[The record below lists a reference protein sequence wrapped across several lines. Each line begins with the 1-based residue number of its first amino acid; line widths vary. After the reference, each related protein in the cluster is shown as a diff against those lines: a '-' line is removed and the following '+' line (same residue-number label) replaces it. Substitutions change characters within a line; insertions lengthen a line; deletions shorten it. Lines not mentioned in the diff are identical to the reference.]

1 LLVDSD
7 IRSERGRVTGL
18 VADKCRREDR
28 IENEGADRKG
38 NLTRYQ
44 DSKERTTCHW
54 DAERGKALIMPTRY
68 HGRHFF

>member
-1 LLVDSD
+1 MGYLLVDSD

-44 DSKERTTCHW
+44 DSKERTTCH
-54 DAERGKALIMPTRY
+54 
-68 HGRHFF
+68 